1 MIRRDM
7 VLGHDLQNALGLTNV
22 TATSNGVDIDRQ
34 CFYAAK
40 INVRTHVLDGG
51 TFTAKLQE
59 SAVGGGSGYTDV
71 SATDTIVKGDQ
82 DASSVSFTSSDDDM
96 IKQLG
101 YIGLKRYIRV
111 VITAATPSGT
121 NNFSASA
128 EQMEDFANAL

>member
-7 VLGHDLQNALGLTNV
+7 VLGHDLQNALSLTDV
-22 TATSNGVDIDRQ
+22 TATSNGIEIDRQ

-40 INVRTHVLDGG
+40 INVRAHDLNSG

-59 SAVGGGSGYTDV
+59 SNTSGSGYTDV
-71 SATDTIVKGDQ
+71 SADDTIVKGDQ
-82 DASSVSFTSSDDDM
+82 TASTVVFADTEDDT

-111 VITAATPSGT
+111 VITAATPVGV
-121 NNFSASA
+121 NNFSADA

>member
-7 VLGHDLQNALGLTNV
+7 VKGHDLQNALALTDV
-22 TATSNGVDIDRQ
+22 TATSNGVDIDRE

-71 SATDTIVKGDQ
+71 SAADTIVKGDQ
-82 DASSVSFTSSDDDM
+82 DASTVVFADTEDNI

-101 YIGLKRYIRV
+101 YIGLQRYIRV
-111 VITAATPSGT
+111 VITADTPSGT
-121 NNFSASA
+121 NNFSADA
-128 EQMEDFANAL
+128 EQMEDFDAQ